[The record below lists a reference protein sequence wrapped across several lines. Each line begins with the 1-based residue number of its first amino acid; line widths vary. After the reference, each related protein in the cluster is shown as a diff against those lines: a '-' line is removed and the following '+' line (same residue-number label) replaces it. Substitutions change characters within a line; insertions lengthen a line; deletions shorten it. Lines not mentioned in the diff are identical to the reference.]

1 MGKSGKAKQV
11 FDKEGRFIPIA
22 KPWMGGQEAE
32 AARRAIL
39 SGWVTQGPEVAAFE
53 GEFATFVGAKHACAV
68 SSGTTALHLA
78 LLAVGVRQ
86 GDEVIT
92 VSHSFIAT
100 ANSIRHC
107 GAVPVFVDIEPGTF
121 NMNPAGIERVIS
133 ERTRAILCVHQMGMP
148 CNLREILKIG
158 RQHNLPV
165 IEDAACAI
173 GSEIL
178 YDDNWEKIGKPHGD
192 VACFS
197 FHPRKIIT
205 TGDGGMITTSKGEW
219 DNQFRLWRH
228 QGMSVAD
235 TERHAAKEII
245 FESYPVVGY
254 NYRMTDIQAAIGREQ
269 LKRLPKM
276 IERRRALAGRYRK
289 LLADAP
295 LLRLPEEPP
304 WARSNWQSFCVR
316 LPDQCDQRHV
326 MQEMLTAGIAT
337 RRAIMCAHRE
347 PAYRQEAWSCGAGP
361 GKCGCLTGTCAR
373 LDKSETAQDHAII
386 LPLFH
391 QMSEADQDEV
401 AHSLISIILEQIAVD
416 EESSKQSANA

>member
-11 FDKEGRFIPIA
+11 LDKGRFIPIA
-22 KPWMGGQEAE
+22 KPWMGEQEAE

-53 GEFATFVGAKHACAV
+53 REFATFVGANYACAL
-68 SSGTTALHLA
+68 SNGTSALHLA
-78 LLAVGVRQ
+78 LLAVGVRP
-86 GDEVIT
+86 GDEIIT

-100 ANSIRHC
+100 ANSIRYC
-107 GAVPVFVDIEPGTF
+107 GAVPVFVDVESGTF
-121 NMNPAGIERVIS
+121 NMNPELVEEVIS
-133 ERTRAILCVHQMGMP
+133 ARTRAILCVHQMGLP
-148 CNLREILKIG
+148 CNLSEVLKIG

-165 IEDAACAI
+165 VEDAACAI

-178 YDDNWEKIGKPHGD
+178 CDDKWERIGKPHGD
-192 VACFS
+192 IACFS
-197 FHPRKIIT
+197 FHPRKVIT
-205 TGDGGMITTSKGEW
+205 TGEGGMITTANSEW
-219 DNQFRLWRH
+219 DRQIRLWRH

-235 TERHAAKEII
+235 TKRHEAKEVI

-347 PAYRQEAWSCGAGP
+347 MAYDQGPWSCGP
-361 GKCGCLTGTCAR
+361 GARTCGCLSGTCAR
-373 LDKSETAQDHAII
+373 LCESEKAQDHAIV

-391 QMSEADQDEV
+391 QMTDVDQDEV
-401 AHSLISIILEQIAVD
+401 ANTLITAVLQQIAVD
-416 EESSKQSANA
+416 KESSKDRATA